1 MTVDDLIHLEVVTPV
16 EMVIDSHA
24 SKVSAEAA
32 NGAFTLLPRHVDF
45 VASLVPGLLTY
56 VADDEEYLLAIDAGL
71 LVKRGPSIRIAT
83 GAAIAGDSVL
93 DLQRSLR
100 ASFDEMVESEQ
111 KTRSVLQHLETDAVR
126 RLIDLEDHD

>member
-1 MTVDDLIHLEVVTPV
+1 
-16 EMVIDSHA
+16 
-24 SKVSAEAA
+24 
-32 NGAFTLLPRHVDF
+32 
-45 VASLVPGLLTY
+45 
-56 VADDEEYLLAIDAGL
+56 LAIDAGL